1 MKSAELAAVTAF
13 IDAINAGDVA
23 GLVTLMAED
32 HIFVDSA
39 GTVASGLEHMAKGWS
54 EYFRMFPDYR
64 ISLEHVIQEGSL
76 VAAFGMASAT
86 YNGLRGLVAENRI
99 TMPAAW
105 KAVVENGKIKLWQV
119 YADWSQGQRIIE
131 ADRQS
136 GQ

>member
-1 MKSAELAAVTAF
+1 MKSAEMDVVAAFA
-13 IDAINAGDVA
+13 DAINAGDVA
-23 GLVTLMAED
+23 GLVKLMAED
-32 HIFVDSA
+32 HVFVDSC
-39 GTVASGLEHMAKGWS
+39 GTTATGLEQLAKGWGD
-54 EYFRMFPDYR
+54 YFRMFPDYR
-64 ISLEHVIQEGSL
+64 ITLEHVIQEGHL
-76 VAAFGMASAT
+76 IAAFGMASGT

-131 ADRQS
+131 ADRKT